1 MTKYRLTKEAFSDLE
16 KIWIYTCENFSIK
29 QADKYYKLIISE
41 MERISS
47 NPLSGKSIDFIKEGY
62 RVSQVKSHL
71 IFYMINKDN
80 IIEIVRI
87 LHQRMDVENRIK

>member
-1 MTKYRLTKEAFSDLE
+1 MTKYRLTREAVSDLE
-16 KIWIYTCENFSIK
+16 KIWNYTYENYSIK

-41 MERISS
+41 IELISS
-47 NPLSGKSIDFIKEGY
+47 KPFSGKSIDFIKEGY
-62 RVSQVKSHL
+62 RVSQVRSHL
-71 IFYMINKDN
+71 IFYRINKDN